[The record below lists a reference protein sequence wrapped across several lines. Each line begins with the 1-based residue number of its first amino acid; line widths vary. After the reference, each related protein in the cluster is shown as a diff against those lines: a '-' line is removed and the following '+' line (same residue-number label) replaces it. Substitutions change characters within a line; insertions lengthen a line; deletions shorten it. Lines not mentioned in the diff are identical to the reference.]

1 MKRALGAI
9 TVLVAACSAAPTL
22 MDSDIPQVP
31 GLLGVQSIGVERQEG
46 RLMRGTF
53 VSRGKVT
60 DALAQ
65 SQAIAGTAAA
75 NGWSVRGPD
84 GTRNGARIE
93 LTKDSRLVRYEV
105 RADRVDPDM
114 GQAIVTVTPQDA
126 APASGSPAATK

>member
-9 TVLVAACSAAPTL
+9 TVLAAACSAPPML

-31 GLLGVQSIGVERQEG
+31 GLLGVQSIGVERQDG

-65 SQAIAGTAAA
+65 SQAIAGEAAA

-84 GTRNGARIE
+84 GSRDDARVEMTKDARI
-93 LTKDSRLVRYEV
+93 VRYEV

-114 GQAIVTVTPQDA
+114 GQSIVTVAPRPSVPA
-126 APASGSPAATK
+126 APAGR

>member
-1 MKRALGAI
+1 
-9 TVLVAACSAAPTL
+9 

-31 GLLGVQSIGVERQEG
+31 GLLGVQSIGVERQDG

-65 SQAIAGTAAA
+65 SQVIAGAAAA
-75 NGWSVRGPD
+75 NGWSVQGPD
-84 GTRNGARIE
+84 GTRNDARIE

-126 APASGSPAATK
+126 AAAKVGSTTTK

>member
-9 TVLVAACSAAPTL
+9 TVLVAACSAPPTL

-31 GLLGVQSIGVERQEG
+31 GLLGVQSIGVERQDG

-65 SQAIAGTAAA
+65 SQAIAGTAEA

-84 GTRNGARIE
+84 GTRNDARLE

-114 GQAIVTVTPQDA
+114 GQAIVTVTPQGA
-126 APASGSPAATK
+126 TAPVDRPATDQ